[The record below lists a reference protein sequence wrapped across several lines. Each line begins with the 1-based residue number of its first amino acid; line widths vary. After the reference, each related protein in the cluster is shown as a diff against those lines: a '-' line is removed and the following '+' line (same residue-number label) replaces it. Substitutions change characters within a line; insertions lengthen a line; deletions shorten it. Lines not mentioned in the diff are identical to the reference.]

1 MAIIS
6 DYQDD
11 ENETKPKPKSNPSS
25 SSSSSSSK
33 TLSFN
38 ATFDPRTP
46 IGIVERLFD
55 FLVNETDFMA
65 EDTAEREIV
74 AVVKAAKDKV
84 KKKMAEER
92 EREAALK
99 GTESKRLKEEKKRE
113 VKAEEKKP
121 EIKEE
126 KKPVI
131 KEEKKF
137 ELNKEVKATVKEEP
151 IEVEK
156 EEPIEVEKEEESGAI
171 VPNKG
176 NGLDLEKYSW
186 TQTLQEVNV
195 LVPVPSGTKS
205 RFVVCDIKKKHL
217 KVGLKGQPPIIE
229 GELYKPIKVDD
240 CYWSIEDQ
248 NTISILLTK
257 HDQMEWW
264 KCLVKGDPEID
275 TQKVEPENSK
285 LADLD
290 PETRQTVEKM
300 MFDQRQKQMGLPTSD
315 EMQKQE
321 LLKKFMAQ
329 HPEMDFSKAKIS

>member
-6 DYQDD
+6 EYQEDGK
-11 ENETKPKPKSNPSS
+11 ETNPKPNP
-25 SSSSSSSK
+25 SSSSSSK

-38 ATFDPRTP
+38 ATFDPRNP

-55 FLVNETDFMA
+55 FLVNETEFMA
-65 EDTAEREIV
+65 EDTAEKQIV
-74 AVVKAAKDKV
+74 AVVMAAKNKV

-92 EREAALK
+92 EREAALT
-99 GTESKRLKEEKKRE
+99 GNESKTLKEENKAEVKEEKKVE
-113 VKAEEKKP
+113 LEK
-121 EIKEE
+121 EIKT
-126 KKPVI
+126 K
-131 KEEKKF
+131 
-137 ELNKEVKATVKEEP
+137 VKEEP
-151 IEVEK
+151 MEI
-156 EEPIEVEKEEESGAI
+156 EEESGGR

-205 RFVVCDIKKKHL
+205 RFVVCDIKKNHL
-217 KVGLKGQPPIIE
+217 KVGLKGQPSIIE
-229 GELYKPIKVDD
+229 GELYKPIRVDD

-264 KCLVKGDPEID
+264 KCLVKGDPEIN

-300 MFDQRQKQMGLPTSD
+300 MFDQRQKSMGLPTSD

-321 LLKKFMAQ
+321 MLKKFMAQ
-329 HPEMDFSKAKIS
+329 HPELDFSKAKIS

>member
-11 ENETKPKPKSNPSS
+11 EKETKPKPKSNP

-38 ATFDPRTP
+38 ATFDPRNP

-99 GTESKRLKEEKKRE
+99 GTENKRLKEEKKPE
-113 VKAEEKKP
+113 VKA
-121 EIKEE
+121 EE

-137 ELNKEVKATVKEEP
+137 DLNKEVKARV
-151 IEVEK
+151 K

-240 CYWSIEDQ
+240 CY
-248 NTISILLTK
+248 
-257 HDQMEWW
+257 
-264 KCLVKGDPEID
+264 
-275 TQKVEPENSK
+275 
-285 LADLD
+285 
-290 PETRQTVEKM
+290 
-300 MFDQRQKQMGLPTSD
+300 
-315 EMQKQE
+315 
-321 LLKKFMAQ
+321 
-329 HPEMDFSKAKIS
+329 

>member
-6 DYQDD
+6 DYQED
-11 ENETKPKPKSNPSS
+11 ENETKPRSNSNP
-25 SSSSSSSK
+25 SSSSSSK

-38 ATFDPRTP
+38 ATFDPRNP

-55 FLVNETDFMA
+55 FLVKETDFMA
-65 EDTAEREIV
+65 EDTVEKQIA
-74 AVVKAAKDKV
+74 AVVKAAKDKA
-84 KKKMAEER
+84 KKKMAGER
-92 EREAALK
+92 EREAALE
-99 GTESKRLKEEKKRE
+99 GNESKRLKEEKKPD
-113 VKAEEKKP
+113 V
-121 EIKEE
+121 KEE
-126 KKPVI
+126 KKVEVKMEI
-131 KEEKKF
+131 KAKA
-137 ELNKEVKATVKEEP
+137 KEVPME
-151 IEVEK
+151 I
-156 EEPIEVEKEEESGAI
+156 EKEEESGARGA

-195 LVPVPSGTKS
+195 LVPVPVGTKS
-205 RFVVCDIKKKHL
+205 RFVVCDIKKNHL

-285 LADLD
+285 LSDLD

-300 MFDQRQKQMGLPTSD
+300 MFDQRQKSMGLPTSD

-321 LLKKFMAQ
+321 ILKKFMAQ
-329 HPEMDFSKAKIS
+329 HPEMDFSRAKIS

>member
-1 MAIIS
+1 MKPKADFRIEDGRVKYGKRFEKKNFEQKLLLRAASYFHGVCCISVVAAFFTHRVNRVQHNAIAMAIIS

-11 ENETKPKPKSNPSS
+11 EKETKPKPKSNP

-38 ATFDPRTP
+38 ATFDPRNP

-99 GTESKRLKEEKKRE
+99 GTENKRLKEEKKPE
-113 VKAEEKKP
+113 VKA
-121 EIKEE
+121 EE

-137 ELNKEVKATVKEEP
+137 DLNKEVKARV
-151 IEVEK
+151 K

-240 CYWSIEDQ
+240 CY
-248 NTISILLTK
+248 
-257 HDQMEWW
+257 
-264 KCLVKGDPEID
+264 
-275 TQKVEPENSK
+275 
-285 LADLD
+285 
-290 PETRQTVEKM
+290 
-300 MFDQRQKQMGLPTSD
+300 
-315 EMQKQE
+315 
-321 LLKKFMAQ
+321 
-329 HPEMDFSKAKIS
+329 